1 MFIRFGRGYGNVYYY
16 TGKVSETGRKALT
29 RVDLFMG
36 RSGRGPNWRATI
48 ARPVINYT
56 TGVRTVLSGTNTIT
70 WLGQKVWQ
78 APLLVCGF
86 YVPMPSHR
94 TGSGWD
100 QRNMRERACTAW
112 PRTRRPSSRLSLVP
126 LSRRR
131 SKAAQHTSALLPS
144 SQCPV
149 VLAEAGSVPTQLKLR
164 EMRCGQDS
172 GRARSVP
179 VVNEDFILLVR
190 TYVLYVL

>member
-1 MFIRFGRGYGNVYYY
+1 MRLTILPEYCTVGYQYVAWAKCLAGAAACLRFLC
-16 TGKVSETGRKALT
+16 A
-29 RVDLFMG
+29 D
-36 RSGRGPNWRATI
+36 AI
-48 ARPVINYT
+48 APD
-56 TGVRTVLSGTNTIT
+56 
-70 WLGQKVWQ
+70 
-78 APLLVCGF
+78 
-86 YVPMPSHR
+86 R

-131 SKAAQHTSALLPS
+131 SKAAQHSTSALLPS

-190 TYVLYVL
+190 TVQYVL